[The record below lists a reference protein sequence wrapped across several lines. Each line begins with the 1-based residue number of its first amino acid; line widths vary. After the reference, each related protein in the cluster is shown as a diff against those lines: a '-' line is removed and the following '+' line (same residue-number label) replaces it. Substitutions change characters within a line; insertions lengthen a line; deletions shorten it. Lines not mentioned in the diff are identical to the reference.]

1 VACVPTIACA
11 LLAKPET
18 DVTRTR
24 LAFLALLSFATTAAS
39 QQATSSVVVLRHANL
54 ADGVRGAIATNAA
67 IVIRDGQI
75 AQIEDEPFNPP
86 AGATIIDVGGRYVLP
101 GLIDAHTHISTLA
114 NARRALESG
123 VTTVRSAS
131 TNNYQ
136 DVALRDLV
144 KQGAIPGPDVVAA
157 GVFITPDLGETMLAD
172 ARLGAFKDGV
182 TSEAALRGVVR
193 VNLDHKV
200 NVIKTR
206 GTERAG
212 LPNTD
217 PRKQTYTEQQLAWI
231 VDEAT
236 KGGVPVM
243 AHAHGDEGAYAAV
256 KAGVRSIEHGTYLTD
271 STLSLMRQRGTF
283 LVPTYITVVDLT
295 QPGGDYDDPVLTL
308 RGAHMLPRLAE
319 TVQRAHRMGV
329 KIATGGDTQ
338 YGPESLSRI
347 SGEVAKLVELG
358 LSPVEALRSA
368 TTVAADLL
376 GLAGKTGAIQ
386 TGFEAD
392 LIVVERNPLQDVRAL
407 ADVLVVISNGRVA
420 MNRLPFGR

>member
-1 VACVPTIACA
+1 MRKFLWLVTFCA
-11 LLAKPET
+11 TAT
-18 DVTRTR
+18 VTR
-24 LAFLALLSFATTAAS
+24 A
-39 QQATSSVVVLRHANL
+39 QQAPTVVVLRHANL
-54 ADGVRGAIATNAA
+54 ADGARGAIATNAA
-67 IVIRDGQI
+67 LVIRNGQI
-75 AQIEDEPFNPP
+75 AQIENEPFTPP
-86 AGATIIDVGGRYVLP
+86 AGATVIDVGGRYVVP

-136 DVALRDLV
+136 DVSLRELV

-157 GVFITPDLGETMLAD
+157 GVFVTPELGETMLAD
-172 ARLGAFKDGV
+172 PKLGAFRDGV
-182 TSEAALRGVVR
+182 TSEAALRAVVR
-193 VNLDHKV
+193 VNLDHRV
-200 NVIKTR
+200 DVIKTR

-217 PRKQTYTEQQLAWI
+217 PRKQSYSEQQLAWI

-256 KAGVRSIEHGTYLTD
+256 KAGVRSIEHGTYLSD
-271 STLSLMRQRGTF
+271 STLALMRQRGTF

-295 QPGGDYDDPVLTL
+295 RSGGDYDDPILTL
-308 RGAHMLPRLAE
+308 RGAHMLPRLGE

-329 KIATGGDTQ
+329 KIVTGADTQ
-338 YGPESLSRI
+338 YGPESLSRV
-347 SGEVAKLVELG
+347 SGEVMALVELG
-358 LSPVEALRSA
+358 LTPVEALRSA
-368 TTVAADLL
+368 TTAAADLL
-376 GLAGKTGAIQ
+376 GLGGKTGAIQ
-386 TGFEAD
+386 AGLEAD
-392 LIVVERNPLQDVRAL
+392 LIVVERNPLQDARAL

-420 MNRLPFGR
+420 LNRLPFAK